1 MRLRVL
7 TPSFGRYSSEPS
19 ALAVE
24 LGVELEYQT
33 DGHPK
38 AAADVVAAIG
48 DAPAVLVGLDEVSAE
63 VFAACP
69 QLRVVAKHGV
79 GTDNIDLAAAAA
91 AGVVVV
97 NTPGA
102 NADAVA
108 DLTLGL
114 MLAGSRRIVEAER
127 SLRAGNWDVFLGA
140 QLGGKR
146 LGVLGFGRIGRAV
159 AHRAV
164 AFGMR
169 VSAYDPYVPASVLE
183 EAGVEAGSL
192 DEIVASS
199 DILTLHLPGD
209 SGSLL
214 TRERILRMPHG
225 AGLVNAA
232 RGGLVDESAL
242 AEALESGRLGFAALD
257 ALEHEPP
264 RADDP
269 LLVAPNL
276 LLTPHIGAFTDA
288 ANTAMGTMAVAEV
301 ARVLGGGEPRFRVGG

>member
-7 TPSFGRYSSEPS
+7 TPSFGRYSSEPA
-19 ALAVE
+19 ALAAE

-38 AAADVVAAIG
+38 AAGDVVAAIG

-114 MLAGSRRIVEAER
+114 MLAGSRRIIEAER

-169 VSAYDPYVPASVLE
+169 VAAYDPYVPASVLE

-209 SGSLL
+209 GGPLL
-214 TRERILRMPHG
+214 TRERLLRMPHG

-242 AEALESGRLGFAALD
+242 AEALESGRLAFAALD

-276 LLTPHIGAFTDA
+276 ILTPHIGAFTDA

-301 ARVLGGGEPRFRVGG
+301 ARVLDGGKPRFRVVG

>member
-209 SGSLL
+209 SGPLL